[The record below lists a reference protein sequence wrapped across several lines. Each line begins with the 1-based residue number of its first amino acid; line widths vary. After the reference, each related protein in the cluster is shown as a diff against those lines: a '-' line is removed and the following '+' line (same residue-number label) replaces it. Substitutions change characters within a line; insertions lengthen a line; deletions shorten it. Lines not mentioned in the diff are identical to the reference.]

1 MEIKLNNSQNITQ
14 PISLFNP
21 NKNDYIFKSEAKKEN
36 KEKKELQFFSSK
48 KKIINTNLVLS
59 NITNYA
65 KEKKYEKSKTANKLN
80 INSKSKNRTIKKKMN
95 SSMKRD
101 RTKIDT
107 VNIRIGTSI
116 QKLNLNH
123 NKENNSNKI
132 NSPSTKFAY
141 NKYLITEIKSTKNY
155 KSLYSKIPIT
165 PNKTTFKNKSK
176 ALNKNNNI
184 ICIKNKFSRSMIDNN
199 SCDIGGNDITK
210 NNIKFKNKSNRS
222 LNKLNSNNLNNNNSN
237 KKENITNT
245 SNSPHE
251 KILVIDLDE
260 TLIHTS
266 FKKIPNP
273 DFKILLDSIKY
284 TKKNSD
290 NENIQ
295 ELPVQNKVE
304 AYIRIRPGV
313 NEFLSQLSK
322 YYDLY
327 VYSASSKQY
336 LNSIIK
342 NIDKNNIIKKCYCR
356 EDCIIYVENT
366 EEDLDKPNNK
376 YNYVKD
382 LKKINKDLRNIVFV
396 DNNIMSFKLQEK
408 NGIPIKSWYD
418 DNDDIELYKLIPILK
433 NLADFYDVRIEIEKF
448 VQNKTFIWGKSI
460 NWLRENCLNSA
471 YLNEVELIL
480 KKEQRKSDFVIDNL
494 KNNNISIIGNKNNDN
509 NPIKTNKK
517 IINHINNILINL
529 NDINNNDPNKTMRHI
544 TVKQNQF
551 YNKSIT
557 DSNNQ
562 NRKINCMKFNSKNK
576 KLINSDKKSSL
587 IKVKKTKTLENQL
600 KSEISFT
607 KVTQKNC
614 IQLLSKKVDKNKSII
629 NTILPHQRYIYIPKL
644 NLLDKL
650 QASNPK
656 KVEILSKDNDTKN
669 KSTNKSKI
677 ISQNI
682 FIK

>member
-14 PISLFNP
+14 SISLFNP
-21 NKNDYIFKSEAKKEN
+21 NKNDYLFKSEAKKES

-48 KKIINTNLVLS
+48 KKLINTNLVLS

-65 KEKKYEKSKTANKLN
+65 KEKKYEKSKTANKLS
-80 INSKSKNRTIKKKMN
+80 INSKSINRTVKKKMN

-123 NKENNSNKI
+123 NKENNSNIKI

-176 ALNKNNNI
+176 ELNKNNNI

-199 SCDIGGNDITK
+199 SCDISGNDISK

-222 LNKLNSNNLNNNNSN
+222 LNKLNSNNINNNSN
-237 KKENITNT
+237 KKENITNS
-245 SNSPHE
+245 SNNPHE

-290 NENIQ
+290 NESIQ

-356 EDCIIYVENT
+356 EDCIIYV
-366 EEDLDKPNNK
+366 
-376 YNYVKD
+376 
-382 LKKINKDLRNIVFV
+382 
-396 DNNIMSFKLQEK
+396 
-408 NGIPIKSWYD
+408 
-418 DNDDIELYKLIPILK
+418 
-433 NLADFYDVRIEIEKF
+433 
-448 VQNKTFIWGKSI
+448 
-460 NWLRENCLNSA
+460 
-471 YLNEVELIL
+471 
-480 KKEQRKSDFVIDNL
+480 
-494 KNNNISIIGNKNNDN
+494 
-509 NPIKTNKK
+509 
-517 IINHINNILINL
+517 
-529 NDINNNDPNKTMRHI
+529 
-544 TVKQNQF
+544 
-551 YNKSIT
+551 
-557 DSNNQ
+557 
-562 NRKINCMKFNSKNK
+562 
-576 KLINSDKKSSL
+576 
-587 IKVKKTKTLENQL
+587 
-600 KSEISFT
+600 
-607 KVTQKNC
+607 
-614 IQLLSKKVDKNKSII
+614 
-629 NTILPHQRYIYIPKL
+629 
-644 NLLDKL
+644 
-650 QASNPK
+650 
-656 KVEILSKDNDTKN
+656 
-669 KSTNKSKI
+669 
-677 ISQNI
+677 
-682 FIK
+682 